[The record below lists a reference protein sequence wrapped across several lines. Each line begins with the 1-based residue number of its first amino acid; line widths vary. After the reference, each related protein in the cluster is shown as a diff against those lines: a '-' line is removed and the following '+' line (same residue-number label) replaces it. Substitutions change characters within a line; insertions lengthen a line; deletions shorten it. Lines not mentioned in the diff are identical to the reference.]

1 MIGSKAWLGWT
12 VLLLA
17 VSAGGGHGGPVASAY
32 TGPNWVLGHWR
43 AADPSCSLT
52 EEVYTPTEYRKMVKG
67 EDSWHHPYR
76 VVYNVSAQ
84 GLDAR
89 RRRLLIQDHPSGR
102 EPHPR
107 GFRQQLRYLRSGPLS
122 ELTAITAALFL

>member
-1 MIGSKAWLGWT
+1 M
-12 VLLLA
+12 LLA

-43 AADPSCSLT
+43 AADPSCFLT

-84 GLDAR
+84 EIWTHIDGGFWFKTTPVDANH
-89 RRRLLIQDHPSGR
+89 IR
-102 EPHPR
+102 EDFGSSCGIYVRVP
-107 GFRQQLRYLRSGPLS
+107 
-122 ELTAITAALFL
+122 